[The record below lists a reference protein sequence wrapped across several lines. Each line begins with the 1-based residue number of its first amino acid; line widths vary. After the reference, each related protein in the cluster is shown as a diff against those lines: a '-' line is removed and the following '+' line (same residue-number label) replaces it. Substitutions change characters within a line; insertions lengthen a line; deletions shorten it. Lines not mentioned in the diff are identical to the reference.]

1 MLSRL
6 PSPHCRGWHTRK
18 GRGAR
23 EESRE
28 VSDPRTCVS
37 TYVVVSVPKPC
48 SQVRGV
54 KREAQTRNHNAET
67 PVHTAPTQTQA
78 RAGIASH
85 AAHSHLPGD
94 PPLLCVRCRRVQLC
108 IGKLELGRRS
118 ILRPHAQGRRPPNL
132 TKDSGESRIP
142 SDVPWTPQN
151 ARFHAT
157 HGGHHTPWDKRCAGS
172 SEARET

>member
-1 MLSRL
+1 MRL
-6 PSPHCRGWHTRK
+6 LICMQCQKIMKEVKVYPDVNIIE
-18 GRGAR
+18 AR
-23 EESRE
+23 QTL
-28 VSDPRTCVS
+28 VNL
-37 TYVVVSVPKPC
+37 
-48 SQVRGV
+48 QRGV
-54 KREAQTRNHNAET
+54 KREAQTRNHNAGA

-78 RAGIASH
+78 SAGAASY

-94 PPLLCVRCRRVQLC
+94 APLLCVRCRRVQLC

-132 TKDSGESRIP
+132 TKDRGESRIP
-142 SDVPWTPQN
+142 SDVPQTPPN

-157 HGGHHTPWDKRCAGS
+157 RGGHHTPWDKRCAGS